1 MNTKKILGIFICMLV
16 MTMIPV
22 AAGATADTSKNPE
35 QSKLG
40 WTFVQGIITQP
51 VFENGGALMSFRCIF
66 VHYSTK
72 GIGQHQSG
80 VLHMGQ
86 RLIVPGDFHGI
97 IGNNFIIA
105 RFPGTLMW

>member
-1 MNTKKILGIFICMLV
+1 MNTKKILGILICMLV

-22 AAGATADTSKNPE
+22 AAGANTNPTPQPSKI
-35 QSKLG
+35 G

-51 VFENGGALMSFRCIF
+51 QFENGGALMSFRCIF
-66 VHYSTK
+66 LHYSCH
-72 GIGQHQSG
+72 GVGQHQSG
-80 VLHMGQ
+80 ILHMMQ